1 MINTAISKEEY
12 SRIPAPNFSVMDF
25 DVKSLSGWPAAT
37 RGGGYAQKN
46 CRSKKKKIMKIRRLS
61 VITRK
66 IANSVKNRQFWEKA
80 LFQWHHRY
88 IVFNVNIYWKNRRNR
103 EN

>member
-46 CRSKKKKIMKIRRLS
+46 CHSKKKDNEDLKSFIPSPKKLS

-66 IANSVKNRQFWEKA
+66 IANSVKNRQF
-80 LFQWHHRY
+80 
-88 IVFNVNIYWKNRRNR
+88 
-103 EN
+103 

>member
-25 DVKSLSGWPAAT
+25 DVKSLSGWPATT

-46 CRSKKKKIMKIRRLS
+46 CRSKKKDNEDLKSFIPSPKKLS

-66 IANSVKNRQFWEKA
+66 IANSVKNRQF
-80 LFQWHHRY
+80 
-88 IVFNVNIYWKNRRNR
+88 
-103 EN
+103 

>member
-37 RGGGYAQKN
+37 RGGGYAQTN
-46 CRSKKKKIMKIRRLS
+46 CRSKKKKIMKI
-61 VITRK
+61 
-66 IANSVKNRQFWEKA
+66 
-80 LFQWHHRY
+80 
-88 IVFNVNIYWKNRRNR
+88 
-103 EN
+103 